1 MPVTVVIRFYSLT
14 AAPPVLLVPP
24 VTTPVPLAFYADAAG
39 LDMMLRFYLLTW
51 RRDALYASA
60 GSTVGC
66 PPEIRCAWLA
76 CAAPL
81 YCDMIDVRE
90 CVL

>member
-24 VTTPVPLAFYADAAG
+24 VTTPAALTLAFYADAAG

-51 RRDALYASA
+51 RRDAL
-60 GSTVGC
+60 
-66 PPEIRCAWLA
+66 
-76 CAAPL
+76 
-81 YCDMIDVRE
+81 
-90 CVL
+90 